1 MRALAALA
9 RLLLGC
15 GTALAF
21 GCGAADDG
29 VEVVEFWGFGRE
41 GEVVGELV
49 PEFEREN
56 PGVRVEVQ
64 QVPWTAA
71 HEKLLTAFVGEATP
85 DVAQLGNTW
94 VPEFVALGAL
104 ERLDPWI
111 GRSTVVA
118 PGAYFEGIWQTN
130 VVEGGTYGIPWY
142 ADTRVLFYRT
152 DLLEEAGYRDPPET
166 WAEWLD
172 AMARLRQRMGERE
185 WPILLPTNEWPQPV
199 ILGLQNGSQLLR
211 DDGRRGAFRQ
221 KPFREAFEFYVGLF
235 RRGYAPAIANTQLA
249 NLYQQFER
257 GEFAMVI
264 TGPWNIGEF
273 RRRLSANVPW
283 TTAPLPGPD
292 SLGVSMAGGSSL
304 VIFADSESKNG
315 AWRLIEYLSRP
326 EVQLRF
332 YDLMGDLPARVE
344 AWEAPA
350 LAGDPQ
356 ARAFHEQL
364 RRVTPL
370 PQVPEWER
378 IATRV
383 YERGE
388 AAVRGS
394 MTVDQTLTALDRDV
408 DRMLAKRRWMLAQR
422 EEEEAVR

>member
-1 MRALAALA
+1 VFFA
-9 RLLLGC
+9 LLGC
-15 GTALAF
+15 EGGSGEET
-21 GCGAADDG
+21 
-29 VEVVEFWGFGRE
+29 VVEFWGFGRE
-41 GEVVGELV
+41 GEVVTELV
-49 PEFEREN
+49 AEFEREN
-56 PGVRVEVQ
+56 PGIRVAVQ
-64 QVPWTAA
+64 QIPWTAA
-71 HEKLLTAFVGEATP
+71 HEKLLTAFVGDATP

-111 GRSTVVA
+111 ERSSMVT
-118 PGAYFEGIWQTN
+118 PGAYFEGIWRTN
-130 VVEGGTYGIPWY
+130 VVDDGTYGVPWY
-142 ADTRVLFYRT
+142 VDTRVLFYRS
-152 DLLEEAGYRDPPET
+152 DLLEEVGYSDPPET
-166 WAEWLD
+166 WAEWTD
-172 AMARLRQRMGERE
+172 AMERLRQSMGGRG

-199 ILGLQNGSQLLR
+199 ILGLQNGSELLR
-211 DDGRRGAFRQ
+211 DGGRRGAFRQ
-221 KPFREAFEFYVGLF
+221 KPFRDAFEFYVGLF
-235 RRGYAPAIANTQLA
+235 RRGYAPVLANTQLA
-249 NLYQQFER
+249 NLYQQFAR

-273 RRRLSANVPW
+273 RRRVPSDVPW

-304 VIFADSESKNG
+304 VVFAESESKG
-315 AWRLIEYLSRP
+315 AAWRFVEYLSRP

-332 YDLMGDLPARVE
+332 YELMGDLPARVE

-350 LAGDPQ
+350 LAADPQ

-364 RRVTPL
+364 QRVTPL

-394 MTVDQTLTALDRDV
+394 MTVDQALASLDRDV
-408 DRMLAKRRWMLAQR
+408 DQMLAKRRWMLAQR
-422 EEEEAVR
+422 DEREAGVP

>member
-1 MRALAALA
+1 VFFA
-9 RLLLGC
+9 LLGC
-15 GTALAF
+15 EGGSGEAT
-21 GCGAADDG
+21 
-29 VEVVEFWGFGRE
+29 VVEFWGFGRE
-41 GEVVGELV
+41 GEVVTELV
-49 PEFEREN
+49 AEFEREN
-56 PGVRVEVQ
+56 PGIRVAVQ
-64 QVPWTAA
+64 QIPWTAA
-71 HEKLLTAFVGEATP
+71 HEKLLTAFVGDATP

-111 GRSTVVA
+111 ERSSMVT
-118 PGAYFEGIWQTN
+118 PGAYFEGIWRTN
-130 VVEGGTYGIPWY
+130 VVDDGTYGVPWY
-142 ADTRVLFYRT
+142 VDTRVLFYRS
-152 DLLEEAGYRDPPET
+152 DLLEEVGYSDPPET
-166 WAEWLD
+166 WAEWTD
-172 AMARLRQRMGERE
+172 AMERLRQSMGGRG

-199 ILGLQNGSQLLR
+199 ILGLQNGSELLR
-211 DDGRRGAFRQ
+211 DGGRRGAFRQ
-221 KPFREAFEFYVGLF
+221 KPFRDAFEFYVGLF
-235 RRGYAPAIANTQLA
+235 RRGYAPVLANTQLA
-249 NLYQQFER
+249 NLYQQFAR

-273 RRRLSANVPW
+273 RRRVPSDVPW

-304 VIFADSESKNG
+304 VVFAESESKG
-315 AWRLIEYLSRP
+315 AAWRFVEYLSRP

-332 YDLMGDLPARVE
+332 YELMGDLPARVE

-350 LAGDPQ
+350 LAADPQ

-364 RRVTPL
+364 QRVTPL

-394 MTVDQTLTALDRDV
+394 MTVDQALASLDRDV
-408 DRMLAKRRWMLAQR
+408 DQMLAKRRWMLAQR
-422 EEEEAVR
+422 DEREAGVP

>member
-1 MRALAALA
+1 VKALAGLAL
-9 RLLLGC
+9 LLLGC
-15 GTALAF
+15 G
-21 GCGAADDG
+21 ADDEG

-49 PEFEREN
+49 SDFEREN
-56 PGVRVEVQ
+56 PGIRVQVQ
-64 QVPWTAA
+64 QIPWTAA
-71 HEKLLTAFVGEATP
+71 HEKLLTAVVGDATP

-94 VPEFVALGAL
+94 IPEFEALGAL
-104 ERLDPWI
+104 ERLDPWVA
-111 GRSTVVA
+111 RSSIVA
-118 PGAYFEGIWQTN
+118 PEAYFEGIWQTN
-130 VVEGGTYGIPWY
+130 VVEGGVYGIPWY

-152 DLLEEAGYRDPPET
+152 DLLEAAGYRDPPET
-166 WAEWLD
+166 WAEWTE
-172 AMARLRQRMGERE
+172 AMERLRHRMGSTE

-199 ILGLQNGSQLLR
+199 ILGLQNGSELLR

-221 KPFREAFEFYVGLF
+221 QPFREAFEFYVGLF
-235 RRGYAPAIANTQLA
+235 RRGYAPVLANTQLA
-249 NLYQQFER
+249 NMYQQFAS
-257 GEFAMVI
+257 GEFAMII

-273 RRRLSANVPW
+273 RRRVPADVPW

-304 VIFADSESKNG
+304 VVFRESESKDA

-326 EVQLRF
+326 EIQLRF
-332 YDLMGDLPARVE
+332 YELMGDLPARVE

-350 LAGDPQ
+350 LANDPQ

-364 RRVTPL
+364 QRVVPL
-370 PQVPEWER
+370 PRVPEWER

-394 MTVDQTLTALDRDV
+394 MTIEQTLAALDGDV

-422 EEEEAVR
+422 EEAE